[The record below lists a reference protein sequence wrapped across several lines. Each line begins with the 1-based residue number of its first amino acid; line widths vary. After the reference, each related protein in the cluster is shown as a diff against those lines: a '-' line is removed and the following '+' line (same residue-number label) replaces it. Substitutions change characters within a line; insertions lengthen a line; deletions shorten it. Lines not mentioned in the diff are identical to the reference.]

1 MNALVA
7 VMLLAGV
14 SMLVAPK
21 SFFTQ
26 TPASAPVDA
35 KSGAAPGSGQS
46 PTSGPGVASS
56 LLPKTQRGGVEDFD
70 PNRLLQGQSFIHGV
84 PGSVTSS
91 LRNANLQLRSDPP
104 IDRKPVSIFNQS
116 TIAADTM
123 RPNVQIGRAQSK
135 I

>member
-1 MNALVA
+1 MNTVVA
-7 VMLLAGV
+7 FILIVGV
-14 SMLVAPK
+14 SMLAAPK

-26 TPASAPVDA
+26 TPAMAPI
-35 KSGAAPGSGQS
+35 S
-46 PTSGPGVASS
+46 PKEPIRSPVSGPGIASS

-104 IDRKPVSIFNQS
+104 IVRKPVSIFNQS
-116 TIAADTM
+116 TIVADTM
-123 RPNVQIGRAQSK
+123 RPPVEIGRAQRR